1 MQQMAFDFEET
12 PTLTDISAMI
22 ETYREW
28 RYDIMPIAVKEKP
41 GLPNMAHQLDIAKN
55 QRFTVPRKS
64 KLFVILTAEI
74 DYIKEVM
81 GIEHIKT

>member
-1 MQQMAFDFEET
+1 MQQLAFDFEET

-28 RYDIMPIAVKEKP
+28 RYDIIPNAVKEKP
-41 GLPNMAHQLDIAKN
+41 GLPNMAHQLDIAKTE
-55 QRFTVPRKS
+55 RSRVPKKT
-64 KLFVILTAEI
+64 KLWVILNAEI